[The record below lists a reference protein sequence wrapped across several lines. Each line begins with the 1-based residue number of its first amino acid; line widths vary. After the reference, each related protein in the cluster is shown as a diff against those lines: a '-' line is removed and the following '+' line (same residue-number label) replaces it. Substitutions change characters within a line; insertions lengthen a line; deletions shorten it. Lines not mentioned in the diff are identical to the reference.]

1 MEMAKII
8 PNADPSSHKHPYTPH
23 TCARQTHGRYV
34 LSIMVSFSD
43 APREVIDQILNH
55 LPRSS
60 LPIVCLVSKSLR
72 HCAEPF
78 LYSTVSLE
86 WGEWDFETFPPIA
99 PLLATLVRRPELF
112 KHLDVVIL
120 GGMMQ
125 QRARVPP
132 MDTSNVPVDEF
143 EAAIRKAKTSFS
155 DMWVEKLRSAHTCI
169 YALAALL
176 IAHLSRTTHL
186 TITTPWINGQP
197 LVGKVIQAKIFS
209 GQLPQFERLKQ
220 LKYLK
225 RRDLTHKNNRVF
237 GETISLFYLP
247 TVTHL
252 EVIMTNPKTFQWP
265 VAAGEPNFSH
275 LTSLKIGWLCEPFLA
290 KILAVARNLES
301 LEWSWEHHGPPHSS
315 DPNIMDFDKITE
327 TLQPLKDTLKSF
339 AYTMNLGEE
348 GELMDSLAMP
358 VQGNFRHLRN
368 FTRLTHLE
376 VPLTPRSE
384 TDSTPLALADFA
396 PDSVEV
402 LTLSSAAL
410 NIEWFPGGW
419 ADDDDFKL
427 DDFLPLIQAVAD
439 DRPARLTRLRS
450 VVILD
455 DESGF
460 VRRGIGDVRRQI
472 GDRIKKLDLGFE
484 VRFNPS

>member
-1 MEMAKII
+1 MA
-8 PNADPSSHKHPYTPH
+8 
-23 TCARQTHGRYV
+23 
-34 LSIMVSFSD
+34 SFSD
-43 APREVIDQILNH
+43 IPREVIDQILKH

-60 LPIVCLVSKSLR
+60 LAIVCLASKSLR
-72 HCAEPF
+72 RCAEPF
-78 LYSTVSLE
+78 LYSTVTFAWNFQDSLL
-86 WGEWDFETFPPIA
+86 IA

-120 GGMMQ
+120 EGMLEVMDD
-125 QRARVPP
+125 VLP
-132 MDTSNVPVDEF
+132 MVTYNVPFDEF
-143 EAAIRKAKTSFS
+143 EAAIRKTKTSFS
-155 DMWVEKLRSAHTCI
+155 DMWVEKLRSADTCI

-197 LVGKVIQAKIFS
+197 LVGKVIQAKILS

-225 RRDLTHKNNRVF
+225 VRGRMGKYNRIF

-252 EVIMTNPKTFQWP
+252 EVIMTNPKIFQWP
-265 VAAGEPNFSH
+265 VPTGEPNLSH
-275 LTSLKIGWLCEPFLA
+275 LKSLKIGWLCEPFLA
-290 KILAVARNLES
+290 KILAAARNLEY
-301 LEWSWEHHGPPHSS
+301 LEWSWEHHSPPNSS

-339 AYTMNLGEE
+339 AYTMNLGVE
-348 GELMDSLAMP
+348 GDLLDHLPMP

-384 TDSTPLALADFA
+384 TDSTLLALADFV

-410 NIEWFPGGW
+410 NEEWGGPGAW

-427 DDFLPLIQAVAD
+427 DDVLPLLEAAAD
-439 DRPARLTRLRS
+439 GRPARLTRLRS
-450 VVILD
+450 VVLLD
-455 DESGF
+455 DETG
-460 VRRGIGDVRRQI
+460 VGRHGIGDLRRQI

-484 VRFNPS
+484 VRFKAI